1 MATRSK
7 KKSAPKRPVAKK
19 KIAPTKKS
27 MKMKAVAKAKPAGKA
42 KPAAK
47 KTAAKPNQKAS
58 RTSDSVAKRPKLS
71 AHEFSAKVLTPLED
85 RIVVRIA
92 ISDEKTAGGLYIPG
106 TVTSQP
112 DRGQVLAKGP
122 GRRDKKGRLRP
133 LDVEVGD
140 TVVFPQ
146 YTGTKISISGEDF
159 LIMREDDVLG
169 VVET

>member
-1 MATRSK
+1 MATKSKSKKKTAGKKPVAK
-7 KKSAPKRPVAKK
+7 KKSAPAKK
-19 KIAPTKKS
+19 P
-27 MKMKAVAKAKPAGKA
+27 MKMK
-42 KPAAK
+42 
-47 KTAAKPNQKAS
+47 TAPKAS
-58 RTSDSVAKRPKLS
+58 PAPKAARPL
-71 AHEFSAKVLTPLED
+71 AAREFSAKVLTPLED
-85 RIVVRIA
+85 RIVVRIGVM
-92 ISDEKTAGGLYIPG
+92 EERTPGGLIIPG

-112 DRGQVLAKGP
+112 DRGQVMAKGP

-146 YTGTKISISGEDF
+146 YTGTTITISGEDF